1 MIEWI
6 LTGFNAAGWI
16 ILALIIGEFLVLISD
31 LITIPILKYM
41 GIIALI
47 TIPFIFPFLFASTSL
62 NGSEW
67 TTIYT
72 KGDHLSINIE
82 LTQWHSKYVLESNT
96 EIGSTFTDMDS
107 LLNNTLSGT
116 ITATDSKGQVTYDVL
131 LQKDN
136 VIKNKKLNNHSQIVK
151 VEYRKITSRQNH
163 FGSYSGN
170 PYPVDHDG
178 ELRITF
184 DDGDNEVKQLF
195 EPKN

>member
-16 ILALIIGEFLVLISD
+16 IIALIVGSFLIVISD
-31 LITIPILKYM
+31 MIVIPILKYI
-41 GIIALI
+41 GIAVLV
-47 TIPFIFPFLFASTSL
+47 TIPFIFPFLFSSTSL

-72 KGDHLSINIE
+72 KGDNISVNIE
-82 LTQWHSKYVLESNT
+82 LTHWHSKYVMKSNT
-96 EIGSTFTDMDS
+96 ELGSTYDEMSNILDM
-107 LLNNTLSGT
+107 TLSGT

-151 VEYRKITSRQNH
+151 VEYRKINSRQNH

-170 PYPVDHDG
+170 PYPFDHDG